1 MDMTKLNKRAIDGL
15 APLSHRDVF
24 AWDGEVRGFGLRVK
38 PSGVKTYFI
47 QYRNAD
53 GRTRRMAI
61 GKHGI
66 LTTDEARDL
75 ARQRLGEVSK
85 GEDPSAKRRAARS
98 GMTVSDI
105 CDWYLTEARAGRL
118 LGRNRRPI
126 KESTLDG
133 DEGRI
138 NIHIKPLLG
147 AQPIRGIILADVE
160 RLHAKIAGGRST
172 AKSRKRDRGGQ
183 TRGGAGVASRTVSTL
198 RSLLGHAKRFGL
210 IEANPALGVR
220 VIASNKK
227 VRRLSRNELARLG
240 STMERMEAE
249 GEHPTGLAA
258 IRTMLL
264 TGFRKMEVLG
274 MQRAWI
280 HANEHS
286 VFFPDTKAGQQVR
299 VIGQAAIDL
308 LVGQAARDSSPFLFP
323 ADSGDG
329 HFIGVVRVLD
339 RICARTRLDGV
350 TPHVFLHTFA
360 SIAAELGFSELTIAG
375 LLGHASR
382 GVTQRYVHLDRSLV
396 LCADRVAAE
405 IARLVLANVSTD
417 QRDAAE

>member
-1 MDMTKLNKRAIDGL
+1 MTKLNKRAVDSL
-15 APLSHRDVF
+15 APLSDRDVF
-24 AWDGEVRGFGLRVK
+24 AWDGEVRGFGVRVK

-47 QYRNAD
+47 QYRNTD
-53 GRTRRMAI
+53 GRTRRMVI

-66 LTTDEARDL
+66 LTTEEARDL
-75 ARQRLGEVSK
+75 ARQRLAEVLK

-126 KESTLDG
+126 KPSTLDG

-138 NIHIKPLLG
+138 NVHIKPLLG
-147 AQPIRGIILADVE
+147 AQPVRGILLADVE
-160 RLHAKIAGGRST
+160 KLQAKIAGGRFAGSS
-172 AKSRKRDRGGQ
+172 KRRDRGGQ
-183 TRGGAGVASRTVSTL
+183 TKGGGGVASRTVSTL
-198 RSLLGHAKRFGL
+198 RSMLGHAKRFGL

-227 VRRLSRNELARLG
+227 LRRLSRDELARLG
-240 STMERMEAE
+240 ATMAQMEEE

-258 IRTMLL
+258 IHTMLL

-274 MQRAWI
+274 MHRAWI
-280 HANEHS
+280 YAHENS

-299 VIGQAAIDL
+299 VIGQVAMNL
-308 LVGQAARDSSPFLFP
+308 LLGQPARDDSPFVFP
-323 ADSGDG
+323 ADWGDG
-329 HFIGVVRVLD
+329 HFIGVVRVLA
-339 RICARTRLDGV
+339 RVCARAKLDEV
-350 TPHVFLHTFA
+350 TPHVLRHTFA
-360 SIAAELGFSELTIAG
+360 SIAAELGCSELMIAG

-382 GVTQRYVHLDRSLV
+382 GVTQRYVHLDKAL
-396 LCADRVAAE
+396 LQAADLTCAEISQLILPHLYAERAAAE
-405 IARLVLANVSTD
+405 
-417 QRDAAE
+417 

>member
-1 MDMTKLNKRAIDGL
+1 MTKLNKRTVDNL
-15 APLSHRDVF
+15 APLPNRDVF
-24 AWDGEVRGFGLRVK
+24 AWDGEVRGFGIRVK

-53 GRTRRMAI
+53 GRTRRMVI

-66 LTTDEARDL
+66 LTTEEARDL
-75 ARQRLGEVSK
+75 ARQRLGEVLK
-85 GEDPSAKRRAARS
+85 GEDPSAERRAARS

-105 CDWYLTEARAGRL
+105 CDWYLSEARAGRL

-126 KESTLDG
+126 KASTLDG

-138 NIHIKPLLG
+138 NVHIKPLLG
-147 AQPIRGIILADVE
+147 AQPIRGVILADIE
-160 RLHAKIAGGRST
+160 KLQAKIASGRLMAGS
-172 AKSRKRDRGGQ
+172 KRRDRGGQ
-183 TRGGAGVASRTVSTL
+183 TKGGAGVASRTVSTL
-198 RSLLGHAKRFGL
+198 RSMLGHAKRFGL

-227 VRRLSRNELARLG
+227 VRRLSREELLRLG
-240 STMERMEAE
+240 ATMERMEGE

-274 MQRAWI
+274 MHRAWV
-280 HANEHS
+280 HAHERN
-286 VFFPDTKAGQQVR
+286 VCFPDTKAGQQVR
-299 VIGQAAIDL
+299 VIGQNACDL
-308 LVGQAARDSSPFLFP
+308 LVGQPAQDNSPFVFP
-323 ADSGDG
+323 ANWGDG

-339 RICARTRLDGV
+339 RICADARLDGI
-350 TPHVFLHTFA
+350 TPHVLRHTYA
-360 SIAAELGFSELTIAG
+360 SVAAELGFSEITIAG

-382 GVTQRYVHLDRSLV
+382 GVTQRYIHLDQALIVAADRTAAEVAKLLMPNRSTE
-396 LCADRVAAE
+396 RVAAE
-405 IARLVLANVSTD
+405 
-417 QRDAAE
+417 

>member
-1 MDMTKLNKRAIDGL
+1 MTKLNKRTVDNL
-15 APLSHRDVF
+15 APLPNRDVF
-24 AWDGEVRGFGLRVK
+24 AWDGEVRGFGVRVK

-53 GRTRRMAI
+53 GRTRRMVI

-75 ARQRLGEVSK
+75 ARQRLAEVLK

-126 KESTLDG
+126 KASTLNG

-138 NIHIKPLLG
+138 NVHIKPLLG
-147 AQPIRGIILADVE
+147 AQPIRGILLADVE
-160 RLHAKIAGGRST
+160 KLQAKIANGRST
-172 AKSRKRDRGGQ
+172 AIRRRVRGGQ
-183 TRGGAGVASRTVSTL
+183 TKGGAGVASRTVSTL
-198 RSLLGHAKRFGL
+198 RSMLGHAKRLGL

-227 VRRLSRNELARLG
+227 LRRLSREEVARLG
-240 STMERMEAE
+240 ATMQRMEE
-249 GEHPTGLAA
+249 QGEHPTGLAA

-280 HANEHS
+280 RRREHS
-286 VFFPDTKAGQQVR
+286 IFFPDTKAGQQVR
-299 VIGQAAIDL
+299 VIGQVAMDL
-308 LVGQAARDSSPFLFP
+308 LVSQPTREDSTFVFP
-323 ADSGDG
+323 SDWGDG

-339 RICARTRLDGV
+339 RICAQARLDGV
-350 TPHVFLHTFA
+350 TPHVLRHTFA
-360 SIAAELGFSELTIAG
+360 SIAAELGFSELTIAS

-382 GVTQRYVHLDRSLV
+382 GVTQRYVHLDKALV

-405 IARLVLANVSTD
+405 IAQIVLLDTAAD
-417 QRDAAE
+417 QRNAAE

>member
-1 MDMTKLNKRAIDGL
+1 MHMTKLNKRAVDSL
-15 APLSHRDVF
+15 SPLPDRDVF
-24 AWDGEVRGFGLRVK
+24 DWDGEVRGFGVRVK

-53 GRTRRMAI
+53 GRTRRMVI

-75 ARQRLGEVSK
+75 ARQRLGEVLK

-126 KESTLDG
+126 KPSTLDG

-138 NIHIKPLLG
+138 NVHIKPLLG
-147 AQPIRGIILADVE
+147 GQSIRGIILPDIE
-160 RLHAKIAGGRST
+160 KLQAKIARGRSM
-172 AKSRKRDRGGQ
+172 AGSKRRDRGGQ
-183 TRGGAGVASRTVSTL
+183 TKGGAGVASRTVSTL
-198 RSLLGHAKRFGL
+198 RSMLGHAKRFGL
-210 IEANPALGVR
+210 IETNPALGVR

-227 VRRLSRNELARLG
+227 VRRLSREELARFG
-240 STMERMEAE
+240 GIMDRMEE
-249 GEHPTGLAA
+249 KGEHPTGLAA

-274 MQRAWI
+274 MQRSWI
-280 HANEHS
+280 HAQEHS
-286 VFFPDTKAGQQVR
+286 VWFPDTKAGQQVR
-299 VIGQAAIDL
+299 VIGRNACDL
-308 LVGQAARDSSPFLFP
+308 LVGQPARDNSPFVFP
-323 ADSGDG
+323 ADWDDG
-329 HFIGVVRVLD
+329 HFVGVVRVLD
-339 RICARTRLDGV
+339 RICAQAKIDDV
-350 TPHVFLHTFA
+350 TPHVLRHTFA
-360 SIAAELGFSELTIAG
+360 SIAAELGLSELTIAG

-382 GVTQRYVHLDRSLV
+382 GVTQRYVHFDTALV
-396 LCADRVAAE
+396 SAANRVAAE
-405 IARLVLANVSTD
+405 IALLVTPRVSVS
-417 QRDAAE
+417 QRTAAQ

>member
-1 MDMTKLNKRAIDGL
+1 MHMTKLSKRAVDGL
-15 APLSHRDVF
+15 APLSDRDVF
-24 AWDGEVRGFGLRVK
+24 AWDGEVRGFGVRVK

-53 GRTRRMAI
+53 SRTRRMVI

-66 LTTDEARDL
+66 LTTEEARDL
-75 ARQRLGEVSK
+75 ARQRLAEVLK

-98 GMTVSDI
+98 GMTVSDV

-138 NIHIKPLLG
+138 NVHIKPLLG
-147 AQPIRGIILADVE
+147 AQPIRGILLADVE
-160 RLHAKIAGGRST
+160 KLQAKIASGRP
-172 AKSRKRDRGGQ
+172 AASRRRDRGGQ
-183 TRGGAGVASRTVSTL
+183 TTGGAGVASRTVSTL
-198 RSLLGHAKRFGL
+198 RSMLGHAKRFGL

-227 VRRLSRNELARLG
+227 LRRLSRDELARFG
-240 STMERMEAE
+240 AAIKRMEEE

-264 TGFRKMEVLG
+264 TGFRKMEVLS
-274 MQRAWI
+274 MHRAWI
-280 HANEHS
+280 HVHEHGI
-286 VFFPDTKAGQQVR
+286 FFPDTKTGQQVR
-299 VIGQAAIDL
+299 VIGQVAIDL
-308 LVGQAARDSSPFLFP
+308 LVDQPARDASPFVFP
-323 ADSGDG
+323 ADWGDG

-339 RICARTRLDGV
+339 RICARARLDDV
-350 TPHVFLHTFA
+350 TPHVLRHTFA
-360 SIAAELGFSELTIAG
+360 SIAAELGFSELTIAS

-382 GVTQRYVHLDRSLV
+382 GVTQRYVHLDGALV
-396 LCADRVAAE
+396 LCADRVAAA
-405 IARLVLANVSTD
+405 IASLVLPNTLAD
-417 QRDAAE
+417 QRNAAE